1 MRTPGFPPR
10 PRPSKRIS
18 HITAIG
24 AWLSPVVLAAVAA
37 RVVAGDGGAPM
48 LAATVASAPLIAL
61 VLAAGARARAA
72 ETCGV
77 ADLAV
82 VIALAL
88 VLAANLVVIGDLA
101 RLLGLARV
109 HGIVAGAVLAVV
121 VVVWPAGDRWWRVA
135 TPVGVGIVLLP
146 LGLVTAST
154 GTPWAAWAAVASR
167 PALTFDARS
176 AWVTEGRPLPEGTTL
191 TFVESHRVVASG
203 PATWRVIDRDT
214 ARVSVREW
222 RLAPGD
228 ALTLRPGDQLAV
240 DPGTRIRFE
249 AGRRVPG
256 APPSGVTW
264 ADGGTRSVRDA
275 LAVSLGAA
283 FTLVAGGL
291 AITPVG
297 AVPLAG
303 AIAAPILLLAFVV
316 GATVWGLYGIAL
328 APDLALVPRALAPML
343 EVVTRISASP
353 WRTAFLGL
361 VIAGVV
367 ALFVGSVLTGRARL
381 AGLIGAVAVA
391 VGRPA
396 APPLALAA
404 GTAGLVAAATAI
416 AVLRDDPWKLFTV
429 GLGVAAAVAVA
440 PRLARAG
447 RRGELIGAVVGALV
461 LGGVHV
467 ARASVPAVA
476 APLVEDPALAAAPL
490 AWLAARLTRTRG
502 RATRG

>member
-1 MRTPGFPPR
+1 
-10 PRPSKRIS
+10 
-18 HITAIG
+18 
-24 AWLSPVVLAAVAA
+24 VLAALAA
-37 RVVAGDGGAPM
+37 RVVAGGGGAP
-48 LAATVASAPLIAL
+48 LLVATVASAPLIAL
-61 VLAAGARARAA
+61 VLAVGTRARAA

-88 VLAANLVVIGDLA
+88 VLAANLAVIGDLA

-109 HGIVAGAVLAVV
+109 HGIVAGAVLALA
-121 VVVWPAGDRWWRVA
+121 VVVWPAGDGWWRVA

-146 LGLVTAST
+146 LGLVAAST

-167 PALTFDARS
+167 PALTFDAGS
-176 AWVTEGRPLPEGTTL
+176 AWVTEGRPLPERTTL
-191 TFVESHRVVASG
+191 TFVEPHRVVASG

-264 ADGGTRSVRDA
+264 ADGSQRSVGDA
-275 LAVSLGAA
+275 LAVSLGVAV
-283 FTLVAGGL
+283 TLVAGGL
-291 AITPVG
+291 AIAPVG

-343 EVVTRISASP
+343 EVVTRVSASP
-353 WRTAFLGL
+353 WRHAFLGL
-361 VIAGVV
+361 VMAGVG
-367 ALFVGSVLTGRARL
+367 ARFVGSVLAGRTRL

-391 VGRPA
+391 VGHPAA

-447 RRGELIGAVVGALV
+447 RRGELIGAIVGALV

-467 ARASVPAVA
+467 ARASVPVVA
-476 APLVEDPALAAAPL
+476 APLVEYPALAAAPL
-490 AWLAARLTRTRG
+490 AWLAARVTRTRG